1 MPIKITLPFE
11 DFFTFVD
18 FRSFSEEHNYLNWKD
33 FNQKENL
40 EMIEEGI
47 TVLDL
52 LKKVFQKKFRIN
64 TEISIPNTLIFK
76 KIVKSRINDKWFALQ
91 IFFPTNNES
100 RTMVKLMGSN
110 KIKRKTQ
117 ESVKEWIFSILK
129 K

>member
-1 MPIKITLPFE
+1 M
-11 DFFTFVD
+11 
-18 FRSFSEEHNYLNWKD
+18 NWKD
-33 FNQKENL
+33 FYQKENL
-40 EMIEEGI
+40 EIIEEGM

-91 IFFPTNNES
+91 IFFHKNNES
-100 RTMVKLMGSN
+100 RTLIKLMGSN
-110 KIKRKTQ
+110 KIKRDSQ

-129 K
+129 ITQEKI